1 MSHPLER
8 TTSNS
13 SVGTVT
19 GLSDRAPTVN
29 TGAGGAKTLRYQ
41 NPSLPQSGPSPN
53 VRGFQ
58 SDGGSNM
65 RGGNRPQSGPNEYS
79 ANGPGAGVGQGG
91 DRERGQQHAGYPPA
105 GHHYPAGQQG
115 SQGQRGQE
123 QAQQGQPAGGGGQPA
138 SSPAAQQQGPEAAQQ
153 AQQNQN
159 VPWGG
164 PFPSLH
170 LWPLNET
177 FVMKMIHLPPGER
190 VSTTARSV
198 LANLLHP
205 AYPIFLRDVQVK
217 IGRQTNAK
225 TQPGERNGYFDSK
238 VLSRMHAEIWG
249 HDGKMFI
256 KDVKS
261 SNGTFINGDRLSAEG
276 LESEPFEL
284 KSEDMVEFGID
295 IISEDN
301 KTIVHHKVSAKAYCV
316 FNVDDAGLSVR
327 ELSQYYPH
335 DPRQSMGPQ
344 RRNGNQGPLQAGVN
358 PSGQSLGL
366 NMMSAGGKAA
376 GLNFDHVL
384 HRLQTEL
391 QKSKDTGADLQ
402 NLTGT
407 MTDIQETLN
416 GNLPPDENG
425 NANQYIPPHFRP
437 LPENGI
443 PDAAMGNTTATIA
456 ALQAQLSSTQSIL
469 ISHKDRIRA
478 LETLLNEQEAIKE
491 EVLGIRQQLEESK
504 REYEVLLKE
513 GRDSGHRRPSI
524 HDLPK
529 EASPPI
535 DAEREFVETRG
546 TRSEYNKG
554 NNWHKSVDADTG
566 IEYEGDITDGIMDD
580 FEDARSTSDS
590 SRRSKNSGP
599 AGGSDVAGGF
609 RQEELLAQNNALSVR
624 LDALSS
630 ELEQALALSR
640 TLQTQHAEATSTVKV
655 LEERV
660 QSLEK
665 DMARQVVEGRN
676 AGKTAEDKWEAWRS
690 RFEEGWR
697 KEKEGWELER
707 ERLRG
712 VVREW
717 EEASR
722 RAQEEEEERLMNSRI
737 KGEDSVDQENEDEDA
752 ASARS
757 RTGKRS
763 ASRPWPEGTGV
774 DADSEDGDEDDDA
787 GEDVGVPFSP
797 TKRSHDSSNT
807 PHRESLRGSRRESSS
822 RLDPAIRALRATA
835 GDLLESQGAAANGSR
850 TPRTGSPSAADGAL
864 EALRNKSGRPKRA
877 KTITG
882 RQRHSSNMAEPPTT
896 AKPEESKTKQ
906 SDKPAVSVRDGGA
919 KKKEDGKGSDGN
931 NTSTESDETAHGHSR
946 DDITV
951 DDESATITRVPVEE
965 RGSLAVPHPIPL
977 AVSVAIIAIA
987 GWAYVNRVKE

>member
-1 MSHPLER
+1 
-8 TTSNS
+8 
-13 SVGTVT
+13 
-19 GLSDRAPTVN
+19 
-29 TGAGGAKTLRYQ
+29 
-41 NPSLPQSGPSPN
+41 
-53 VRGFQ
+53 
-58 SDGGSNM
+58 
-65 RGGNRPQSGPNEYS
+65 
-79 ANGPGAGVGQGG
+79 
-91 DRERGQQHAGYPPA
+91 
-105 GHHYPAGQQG
+105 
-115 SQGQRGQE
+115 
-123 QAQQGQPAGGGGQPA
+123 
-138 SSPAAQQQGPEAAQQ
+138 
-153 AQQNQN
+153 
-159 VPWGG
+159 
-164 PFPSLH
+164 
-170 LWPLNET
+170 
-177 FVMKMIHLPPGER
+177 
-190 VSTTARSV
+190 
-198 LANLLHP
+198 
-205 AYPIFLRDVQVK
+205 
-217 IGRQTNAK
+217 
-225 TQPGERNGYFDSK
+225 
-238 VLSRMHAEIWG
+238 
-249 HDGKMFI
+249 
-256 KDVKS
+256 
-261 SNGTFINGDRLSAEG
+261 
-276 LESEPFEL
+276 
-284 KSEDMVEFGID
+284 MVEFGID

-316 FNVDDAGLSVR
+316 FNVDDAGLSAR

-335 DPRQSMGPQ
+335 DPRQTMGPQ

-358 PSGQSLGL
+358 PNGQSLGM

-402 NLTGT
+402 DLTGT
-407 MTDIQETLN
+407 MTDIQDTLS

-425 NANQYIPPHFRP
+425 SANQYIPPHFRP

-469 ISHKDRIRA
+469 VSHKDRIRA

-504 REYEVLLKE
+504 REYEILLKE
-513 GRDSGHRRPSI
+513 GRESSAQRSPV
-524 HDLPK
+524 HDMPK
-529 EASPPI
+529 EASPPL
-535 DAEREFVETRG
+535 DAERESLDTKG
-546 TRSEYNKG
+546 TRSDYHKG

-599 AGGSDVAGGF
+599 ASGLDVAEGF

-737 KGEDSVDQENEDEDA
+737 KGEDSVDLENEDEDA
-752 ASARS
+752 TSARL

-763 ASRPWPEGTGV
+763 GSRSWSERTGV
-774 DADSEDGDEDDDA
+774 EADSEDGDEDDA
-787 GEDVGVPFSP
+787 GEEVGVPFSP
-797 TKRSHDSSNT
+797 TKRSHDPSNS
-807 PHRESLRGSRRESSS
+807 PHRGSLRGSRRESSS

-835 GDLLESQGAAANGSR
+835 GDLPESQGAAATSGSR

-864 EALRNKSGRPKRA
+864 EALRNKSGRPQRA

-882 RQRHSSNMAEPPTT
+882 RKRRPSNMAEPPAT
-896 AKPEESKTKQ
+896 AKPEDSKTKQ
-906 SDKPAVSVRDGGA
+906 SEKPLVPVRDVA
-919 KKKEDGKGSDGN
+919 ADKKDEEKGSDGN
-931 NTSTESDETAHGHSR
+931 NTSTESDETAHGRSR

-951 DDESATITRVPVEE
+951 DDESATITGAPIEE
-965 RGSLAVPHPIPL
+965 RGALAVAHVCLLFLPFPVSRTLVLMLLFFYSPYRWQYPSPL
-977 AVSVAIIAIA
+977 SPLPDGHI
-987 GWAYVNRVKE
+987 

>member
-19 GLSDRAPTVN
+19 GLSDREPTA
-29 TGAGGAKTLRYQ
+29 GAGGGGNAKTLRYQ
-41 NPSLPQSGPSPN
+41 NASLAQSGQSAN

-58 SDGGSNM
+58 SDPSSNP
-65 RGGNRPQSGPNEYS
+65 RGGNRLAQSGPNEYS
-79 ANGPGAGVGQGG
+79 ASNGSGIGAVRGG
-91 DRERGQQHAGYPPA
+91 DRERGHHTGYPPA
-105 GHHYPAGQQG
+105 GHQFPGGHQAA
-115 SQGQRGQE
+115 QGQRGQE
-123 QAQQGQPAGGGGQPA
+123 QGQGQAPSSGASSASSQQSQQQGQEAG
-138 SSPAAQQQGPEAAQQ
+138 QQT
-153 AQQNQN
+153 QQNQTT
-159 VPWGG
+159 PWGG

-190 VSTTARSV
+190 
-198 LANLLHP
+198 
-205 AYPIFLRDVQVK
+205 IK

-238 VLSRMHAEIWG
+238 VLSRTHAEIWE
-249 HDGKMFI
+249 HDGKIFI

-276 LESEPFEL
+276 IESEPFEL

-316 FNVDDAGLSVR
+316 FNVDDAGLSAR

-358 PSGQSLGL
+358 SSGQSLAM

-402 NLTGT
+402 ALTGN
-407 MTDIQETLN
+407 MTDIQDTLS
-416 GNLPPDENG
+416 GNLPPEENG
-425 NANQYIPPHFRP
+425 SANQYIPPQFRP
-437 LPENGI
+437 LPENGV
-443 PDAAMGNTTATIA
+443 PDAAMGNATATIA

-469 ISHKDRIRA
+469 VSHKDRIRA

-513 GRDSGHRRPSI
+513 GRESNNRRPSTQEI
-524 HDLPK
+524 PK
-529 EASPPI
+529 EASPTI
-535 DAEREFVETRG
+535 DAERESSEARG
-546 TRSEYNKG
+546 THSAFSKG
-554 NNWHKSVDADTG
+554 NNWRKSVDADTG

-580 FEDARSTSDS
+580 FEDARSTSSS
-590 SRRSKNSGP
+590 SRRSKHSGP
-599 AGGSDVAGGF
+599 AGDSDMAAGF
-609 RQEELLAQNNALSVR
+609 RQDELLAQNNALSVR

-640 TLQTQHAEATSTVKV
+640 TLQSQHAEATSTVKV

-665 DMARQVVEGRN
+665 DMARQVVEVRN

-737 KGEDSVDQENEDEDA
+737 KGEESVDLDDEDEDSS

-763 ASRPWPEGTGV
+763 GSRPWPERTGV
-774 DADSEDGDEDDDA
+774 EADAEDGDDDDHD
-787 GEDVGVPFSP
+787 EDISVPFSP
-797 TKRSHDSSNT
+797 TKRSREPSSS
-807 PHRESLRGSRRESSS
+807 PHRDPLHRSRRESSS

-835 GDLLESQGAAANGSR
+835 GDLPETQGISASGSR

-864 EALRNKSGRPKRA
+864 EALRNKSGRSKRTQ
-877 KTITG
+877 TITG
-882 RQRHSSNMAEPPTT
+882 RKRRQSNMAE
-896 AKPEESKTKQ
+896 KPSSIVAEDSQTKQ
-906 SDKPAVSVRDGGA
+906 SAKPVASVRDAGVGS
-919 KKKEDGKGSDGN
+919 KDDEKGSDGN
-931 NTSTESDETAHGHSR
+931 NTSTESDETAHGRSR

-951 DDESATITRVPVEE
+951 DDETATIAGAPTED
-965 RGSLAVPHPIPL
+965 RGVVALQHVSSRSVCPL
-977 AVSVAIIAIA
+977 TVRI
-987 GWAYVNRVKE
+987 K

>member
-19 GLSDRAPTVN
+19 GLSDREPTVN
-29 TGAGGAKTLRYQ
+29 TGGAGSAKTLRYQ
-41 NPSLPQSGPSPN
+41 NASLSQSGQSNN

-58 SDGGSNM
+58 SDGGSSM

-79 ANGPGAGVGQGG
+79 ANGTGAGVGRGG

-105 GHHYPAGQQG
+105 GHQYPAGQQG
-115 SQGQRGQE
+115 AQGQRGQE
-123 QAQQGQPAGGGGQPA
+123 QPQSGQPA
-138 SSPAAQQQGPEAAQQ
+138 SGGAQAAPSSATQQQGQEAGQQ

-177 FVMKMIHLPPGER
+177 FVMKMIHLPPSER
-190 VSTTARSV
+190 
-198 LANLLHP
+198 
-205 AYPIFLRDVQVK
+205 VK

-238 VLSRMHAEIWG
+238 VLSRMHAEIWE

-316 FNVDDAGLSVR
+316 FNVDDAGSSAR

-358 PSGQSLGL
+358 PSGQALGM

-384 HRLQTEL
+384 HRLQAEL

-407 MTDIQETLN
+407 LTDIQDTLN
-416 GNLPPDENG
+416 GNLPPSENG
-425 NANQYIPPHFRP
+425 SANQYIPPHFRP
-437 LPENGI
+437 LPESGI

-469 ISHKDRIRA
+469 VSHKDRIRA
-478 LETLLNEQEAIKE
+478 LETLLHEQEAIKE

-513 GRDSGHRRPSI
+513 GRESSHRRSSV
-524 HDLPK
+524 HDMPK
-529 EASPPI
+529 EASPPV
-535 DAEREFVETRG
+535 DAEREPLDARG
-546 TRSEYNKG
+546 ARTEYNKG

-590 SRRSKNSGP
+590 SKRSKNSGQV
-599 AGGSDVAGGF
+599 GGSDVAVGF

-737 KGEDSVDQENEDEDA
+737 KGDESVDLENEDEDA
-752 ASARS
+752 ASTHMRP
-757 RTGKRS
+757 GKRS
-763 ASRPWPEGTGV
+763 GSRTWPERTGV
-774 DADSEDGDEDDDA
+774 EADAEDGDEDDA
-787 GEDVGVPFSP
+787 GQDSGVPFSP
-797 TKRSHDSSNT
+797 TKRSHDSSNS
-807 PHRESLRGSRRESSS
+807 PHRESLRGNRRESSS

-835 GDLLESQGAAANGSR
+835 GDLPESQGAAANGSR
-850 TPRTGSPSAADGAL
+850 TPRTSSPSTADVAL

-882 RQRHSSNMAEPPTT
+882 RKRRPSSNMAEPPTT
-896 AKPEESKTKQ
+896 AKPEDSKTKQ
-906 SDKPAVSVRDGGA
+906 GDKPIVVVRDTGA
-919 KKKEDGKGSDGN
+919 GKKDDEKGSDGT
-931 NTSTESDETAHGHSR
+931 NTSTESDETAHGRSR
-946 DDITV
+946 DEIIV
-951 DDESATITRVPVEE
+951 DDESATITGAPMQE
-965 RGSLAVPHPIPL
+965 RGALAVPHPIPL

-987 GWAYVNRVKE
+987 GWAYVNRIKE